1 MILTQ
6 CAVCAT
12 ELGLSLGKKCGR
24 CSTRYCGPECQ
35 KQHWEEGG
43 HDQLCK
49 PIKRAGGAEQYNA
62 NTRYTEAV
70 AVAVEE
76 CAEDTKGQT
85 CYICTQAL
93 HWKTKEGLV
102 RMCACRGT
110 AGFAHVS
117 CLAEQAKILR
127 EEAEYNNLGLDA
139 LNTRWMRWAVC
150 GVCEQRYHGV
160 VHCALGWA
168 CWKTYVSRPEADQA
182 RSMAMSL
189 LGIGLRA
196 VKRFDD
202 ALSVQET
209 DLAMT
214 RRRGA
219 PEQNVLV
226 AQSNLA
232 NSYESLGRH
241 KSALHMKG
249 DVYSG
254 RLRLHGEEDGRTL
267 ASGNNYAFSLLGRER
282 FEEAKSLW
290 RKIMPVSRRVFGE
303 SNDLTLRMRFGYAI
317 ALYKDAGATLDDLH
331 EAVTAL
337 EHTARTAQRVF
348 GGAHPLTG
356 GIEESLRE
364 ARAALIA
371 REAEATEA
379 AAQNAF
385 RTARVKLAQE
395 RSELA

>member
-1 MILTQ
+1 MP
-6 CAVCAT
+6 CALAAPY
-12 ELGLSLGKKCGR
+12 SR
-24 CSTRYCGPECQ
+24 PR
-35 KQHWEEGG
+35 
-43 HDQLCK
+43 
-49 PIKRAGGAEQYNA
+49 R
-62 NTRYTEAV
+62 
-70 AVAVEE
+70 
-76 CAEDTKGQT
+76 
-85 CYICTQAL
+85 
-93 HWKTKEGLV
+93 
-102 RMCACRGT
+102 
-110 AGFAHVS
+110 
-117 CLAEQAKILR
+117 LAEQAKILMD
-127 EEAEYNNLGLDA
+127 EAEENNLGDDA
-139 LNTRWMRWAVC
+139 FDARFRRWDTC
-150 GVCEQRYHGV
+150 SLCEQKYHTV
-160 VHCALGWA
+160 VSCALGWA
-168 CWKTYVSRPEADQA
+168 AWKTYAGRPEADWA
-182 RSMAMSL
+182 RGAAMDV
-189 LGIGLRA
+189 LGNGLSTA
-196 VKRFDD
+196 KRCEE
-202 ALSVQET
+202 ALSVRET
-209 DLAMT
+209 LLAT
-214 RRRGA
+214 RRRIIDA
-219 PEQNVLV
+219 SANSILV